1 MSEKHRAADT
11 CKQQETCTACA
22 VLPGPVRVDRRLLS
36 CPRCLHGPMHPP
48 LPSPPLPTSLY
59 MQGYP
64 SWNTTSSIRTSI
76 SHPLAALT
84 QLSPPT
90 LDRHLAPPLVPPQK
104 PRPAPPAGMTTNI
117 ISNRA
122 TFVCG
127 IDTAHEV
134 VAIAAQRHPHLP
146 FHVLDGLDT
155 CATRRLS
162 PAGTFNRIMIDISG
176 KSPLDLICQ
185 MVAAQRQAFP
195 DAWLI
200 VKNEQ
205 LYDALVRHEQQQQ
218 QQGRS
223 AAADEQQAAG
233 ERQQGGE
240 EGEQGSLSS
249 VRLRELLGQHLDE
262 CEVFRH
268 EFRPPRTRPTKPRA
282 AKGQHQQE
290 RGLGQSQP
298 DSDSAGSP
306 QAPR

>member
-1 MSEKHRAADT
+1 MTEGAQQSANGKYEAGDIVDVKGHGRATVLELGEPSGPHAGRVLVRYHEDDT
-11 CKQQETCTACA
+11 TYWCNPKKLRKLHLASRRILVARFTHAYRDA
-22 VLPGPVRVDRRLLS
+22 VVHNVDR
-36 CPRCLHGPMHPP
+36 PDVCLEIGCHE
-48 LPSPPLPTSLY
+48 
-59 MQGYP
+59 
-64 SWNTTSSIRTSI
+64 
-76 SHPLAALT
+76 
-84 QLSPPT
+84 
-90 LDRHLAPPLVPPQK
+90 
-104 PRPAPPAGMTTNI
+104 GMTTNI